1 MPVDTSELMN
11 AVFTARPVDFDKG
24 MSDQIQDR
32 VTQLVADRKL
42 EVAQSFFGPKD
53 ATVEISDEDPDEF
66 SNAEDDSD
74 EDDNEETPEE
84 ESEPEV
90 EDDE

>member
-1 MPVDTSELMN
+1 MAVDTSELMN

-53 ATVEISDEDPDEF
+53 ATVEISDEEPDE
-66 SNAEDDSD
+66 NLAPEDDSD
-74 EDDNEETPEE
+74 EDDNEEIT
-84 ESEPEV
+84 EP